1 MAVNTAKF
9 AVGEIPRPPHWTG
22 FRIAPVSIEFW
33 QDKPFR
39 LHDRVV
45 FAREGEGWRKVRLYP

>member
-1 MAVNTAKF
+1 
-9 AVGEIPRPPHWTG
+9 
-22 FRIAPVSIEFW
+22 VSIEFW

-45 FAREGEGWRKVRLYP
+45 FTRDGSGWRKVRLYP